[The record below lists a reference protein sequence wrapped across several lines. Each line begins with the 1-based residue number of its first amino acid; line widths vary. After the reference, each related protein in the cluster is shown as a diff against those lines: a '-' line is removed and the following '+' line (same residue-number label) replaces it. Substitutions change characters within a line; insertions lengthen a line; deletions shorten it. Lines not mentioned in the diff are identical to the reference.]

1 MEDAVVIY
9 RISRAP
15 ERRIFYIDVGNLP
28 KMKAEQYLRD
38 MMVRH
43 KNKLVYDSAT
53 GEIRDDRKFMTM
65 LEDYWLP
72 RREGNRGTE
81 ITTLPAGQNLGEMAD
96 VEYFQ
101 KKLYRSLIIPET
113 RLSNENTFNIGNSGE
128 ISRDEIKFSK
138 FVDRLRT
145 RFNQLFIKALEK
157 QCILKGIITTDEWK
171 EISTAITFQYAR
183 DNYFAEQKNN
193 TILQGRATL
202 LMQMQPSIGKY
213 YSNTWVRQN
222 ILMQTEEDIA
232 EMDEQIA
239 EEESIPQFQSIA
251 DQQAGGPPGGGTP
264 FGGGSSEQD
273 PSEQT

>member
-1 MEDAVVIY
+1 
-9 RISRAP
+9 
-15 ERRIFYIDVGNLP
+15 
-28 KMKAEQYLRD
+28 
-38 MMVRH
+38 
-43 KNKLVYDSAT
+43 
-53 GEIRDDRKFMTM
+53 
-65 LEDYWLP
+65 
-72 RREGNRGTE
+72 
-81 ITTLPAGQNLGEMAD
+81 LPAGQNLGEMAD

-157 QCILKGIITTDEWK
+157 QCVLKGIMTTDEWK
-171 EISTAITFQYAR
+171 EVATAITFQYAR

-193 TILQGRATL
+193 QILMGRANL
-202 LMQMQPSIGKY
+202 LMQMQPTIGKY
-213 YSNTWVRQN
+213 YSHTWVREN

-239 EEESIPQFQSIA
+239 EEQSIEQFQPA
-251 DQQAGGPPGGGTP
+251 DEQAGGPPGGGTP
-264 FGGGSSEQD
+264 FGGGSSDQN

>member
-1 MEDAVVIY
+1 
-9 RISRAP
+9 
-15 ERRIFYIDVGNLP
+15 
-28 KMKAEQYLRD
+28 MKAEQYLRD

-113 RLSNENTFNIGNSGE
+113 RLSNENNFNLGNNGE

-183 DNYFAEQKNN
+183 DNHFAEQKNN

-239 EEESIPQFQSIA
+239 EEESIPQYQSIA
-251 DQQAGGPPGGGTP
+251 DQQAGGPPEGGTP
-264 FGGGSSEQD
+264 FGGGSSDQN